1 MSAYDGAWKAAIF
14 RFPAVL
20 RAARLVKAIK
30 YRLLPSIHDDD
41 FRALTTIAAERGL
54 ALDIGANQGQ
64 SASAILS
71 LKPRFEV
78 MSFEPN
84 PDCAPTLRLLQRLF
98 GQRLQVVHAGVSD
111 RKGTFSFFVPKRN
124 NRLLL
129 EEGSF
134 DRAALATPQAQVRM
148 GKAGVD
154 FEVEELTC
162 TTVVIDDLDLEPAF
176 VKLDVQG
183 LELSA
188 MRGMMKTLSRCRPL
202 LMVEGGADEGEILA
216 LVADLGYVKRYWKGG
231 AFVDAPAPGSANY
244 FLVPT

>member
-1 MSAYDGAWKAAIF
+1 MAAYDGNWKAALF
-14 RFPAVL
+14 RFPAVV
-20 RAARLVKAIK
+20 RAARLAKAIK

-64 SASAILS
+64 SAAAILS

-84 PDCAPTLRLLQRLF
+84 PACAPTLRLLELLF
-98 GQRLQVVHAGVSD
+98 GTRLRVVNAGVSD
-111 RKGTFSFFVPKRN
+111 RKGAFSFFVPRRN
-124 NRLLL
+124 RRLLL

-134 DRAALATPQAQVRM
+134 DRASLATPQAQDRM

-154 FEVEELTC
+154 FEVEEMICPTL
-162 TTVVIDDLDLEPAF
+162 VVDELDLQPLF
-176 VKLDVQG
+176 IKLDVQG

-188 MRGMMKTLSRCRPL
+188 IRGMLKTLSRCRPL
-202 LMVEGGADEGEILA
+202 MMVERGADEEQILA
-216 LVADLGYVKRYWKGG
+216 LVADLGYVKRHWNGS
-231 AFVDAPAPGSANY
+231 AFADAPAPGSANY